1 MTDTKPRPLVW
12 IASSRR
18 DMRAMPRD
26 VRRSFG
32 VALYAVQMGLTPP
45 IAKVLKGF
53 GGAGVLE
60 LIEDDAGG
68 TFRAAYTVRY
78 ATAVYV
84 LHVFQKKSRR
94 GIATPQRDIELIE
107 ERLKRAAEIHA
118 VKTKESQQ

>member
-1 MTDTKPRPLVW
+1 MTDAGPKSLVW

-18 DMRAMPRD
+18 DMRAMPKD

-60 LIEDDAGG
+60 LVEDDAGG

-78 ATAVYV
+78 PTAIYV
-84 LHVFQKKSRR
+84 LHVFQKKSRQGR
-94 GIATPQRDIELIE
+94 ATPQRDIELIA
-107 ERLKRAAEIHA
+107 ERLKRAAAIHA
-118 VKTKESQQ
+118 LKTKESQQ

>member
-1 MTDTKPRPLVW
+1 
-12 IASSRR
+12 
-18 DMRAMPRD
+18 MRAMPRE

-32 VALYAVQMGLTPP
+32 LALYAVQAGLTPP

-60 LIEDDAGG
+60 LIEDDVGG

-118 VKTKESQQ
+118 VKTKESRQ

>member
-18 DMRAMPRD
+18 DMRAMPKD

-32 VALYAVQMGLTPP
+32 LALFAVQAGVTPP
-45 IAKVLKGF
+45 IAKALKGF
-53 GGAGVLE
+53 GGAAVLE

-94 GIATPQRDIELIE
+94 GSATPQRDIDLIK

-118 VKTKESQQ
+118 ARTKESQQ

>member
-1 MTDTKPRPLVW
+1 VTDTKPRPLVW